1 MPRLVYRGLFAIAIK
16 MSNKVLLTVNGLCG
30 NHLLNAHDEGFK
42 GGLDVHVCMYILIAI
57 VDNQLFHTTL
67 FENPFWPLNSS

>member
-30 NHLLNAHDEGFK
+30 NHLLNAHDEGFN
-42 GGLDVHVCMYILIAI
+42 GGLDGHVCMYILQIEGEMYTGDI
-57 VDNQLFHTTL
+57 DFVRGFSTK
-67 FENPFWPLNSS
+67 

>member
-30 NHLLNAHDEGFK
+30 NHLLNAHDEGFN

-57 VDNQLFHTTL
+57 VDNHYSTL
-67 FENPFWPLNSS
+67 HYSKTLSGP